1 MNTQS
6 NVFFVM
12 CFIKNKM
19 GNFEEQAKEELIKA
33 ILELT
38 RQNIEKLNAEELEIV
53 YTTLKN

>member
-1 MNTQS
+1 
-6 NVFFVM
+6 
-12 CFIKNKM
+12 M

-53 YTTLKN
+53 YTTLQNTHIS